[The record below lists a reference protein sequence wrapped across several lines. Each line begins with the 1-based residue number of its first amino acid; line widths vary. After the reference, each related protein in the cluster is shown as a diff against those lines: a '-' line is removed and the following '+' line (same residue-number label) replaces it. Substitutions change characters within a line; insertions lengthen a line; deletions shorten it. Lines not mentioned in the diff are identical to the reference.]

1 MTASERL
8 GKWLPGAVL
17 LWRYERA
24 QFRHDALAALVVALV
39 TIPSAFAYADLAKCA
54 PAAGLYAAVAGMVVF
69 ALFTSSR
76 HLIVGPDAAIALLVG
91 AAIGPLAAGDVGK
104 AATLAAVLAFLTAGV
119 LFLMARLRLGIAAD
133 FLSSPAML
141 GFMNGAAVVIVGSQI
156 GKFSGIRLEEDNTLL
171 RLWEWATRL
180 VTCRVHRS
188 TASFPISV

>member
-1 MTASERL
+1 MTADERL
-8 GKWLPGAVL
+8 GKWLPGTAL

-24 QFRHDALAALVVALV
+24 QFRYDALAALVVALV

-76 HLIVGPDAAIALLVG
+76 HVIVGPDAAIALLVG
-91 AAIGPLAAGDVGK
+91 AAIGPLVAGDAGK

-119 LFLMARLRLGIAAD
+119 LLLMARLRLGIAAD

-141 GFMNGAAVVIVGSQI
+141 GFMNGAAVVIVGSTETLI
-156 GKFSGIRLEEDNTLL
+156 PNSALLENS
-171 RLWEWATRL
+171 
-180 VTCRVHRS
+180 VTNWTYSHRTVRFIVTVGVAYGS
-188 TASFPISV
+188 DT